1 MPRVRLGPAGE
12 VEGRAFR
19 LWSRLPAHVAVEA
32 SSSSP
37 IPGVIW
43 FIMIPV
49 QHPEFV
55 GEFVPVRAQRVL
67 ELLDRGDEPD
77 IPKGATK

>member
-1 MPRVRLGPAGE
+1 MPRVRLGPLE

-49 QHPEFV
+49 QHPESV
-55 GEFVPVRAQRVL
+55 GEVRSGSCTACTRA
-67 ELLDRGDEPD
+67 LDRGDEPD